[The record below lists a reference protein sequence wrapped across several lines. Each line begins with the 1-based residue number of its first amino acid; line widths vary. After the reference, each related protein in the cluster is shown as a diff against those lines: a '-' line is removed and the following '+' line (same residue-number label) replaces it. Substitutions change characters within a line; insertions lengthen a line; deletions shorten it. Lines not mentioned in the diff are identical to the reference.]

1 MGKTIITG
9 EIDLSGVSA
18 NYYKSS
24 DPINIDHYSVEGNF
38 NLWSQISGDPGATG
52 SGVSIIWDGNFH
64 NTSGTTYWVIPSGT
78 AFIRESGTSINGP
91 KSNSIDANTFS
102 PDIFPWMRIKARH
115 NGSATTSTAK
125 VNFALIF
132 E

>member
-1 MGKTIITG
+1 MAKSIITG

-24 DPINIDHYSVEGNF
+24 DPINVHEYSKEGNF
-38 NLWSQISGDPGATG
+38 NLWSIISGDPGATS
-52 SGVSIIWDGNFH
+52 SGVSIIWDGNFQ
-64 NTSGTTYWVIPSGT
+64 NTSGTTYWVIPTGT
-78 AFIRESGTSINGP
+78 AFIRSSGTSVNGP
-91 KSNSIDANTFS
+91 KSNGIDAATFS
-102 PDIFPWMRIKARH
+102 PDIFPFLRIKARH

-125 VNFALIF
+125 VNWALVY